1 MKLNKLFQHFYYY
14 IETYAKN
21 KLGKGIMNP
30 VLNGEYILLK
40 KIIDNVKSPNII
52 DVGSNVGAYTK
63 KAINYAK
70 NKTLFIHSIDANPEM
85 KNFFNEIDYPGFT
98 FSNIGI
104 GNDNSKLTF
113 YSDNKLGGKASSSFY
128 KHYYLDNHRKYEVD
142 IFTIDQ
148 IFNKLK
154 WWKADQFNLNL
165 FRLTSMEITPLNK
178 CQHSLDNFN
187 YKIF

>member
-1 MKLNKLFQHFYYY
+1 
-14 IETYAKN
+14 
-21 KLGKGIMNP
+21 
-30 VLNGEYILLK
+30 
-40 KIIDNVKSPNII
+40 
-52 DVGSNVGAYTK
+52 
-63 KAINYAK
+63 
-70 NKTLFIHSIDANPEM
+70 
-85 KNFFNEIDYPGFT
+85 
-98 FSNIGI
+98 
-104 GNDNSKLTF
+104 
-113 YSDNKLGGKASSSFY
+113 LGGKASSSFY